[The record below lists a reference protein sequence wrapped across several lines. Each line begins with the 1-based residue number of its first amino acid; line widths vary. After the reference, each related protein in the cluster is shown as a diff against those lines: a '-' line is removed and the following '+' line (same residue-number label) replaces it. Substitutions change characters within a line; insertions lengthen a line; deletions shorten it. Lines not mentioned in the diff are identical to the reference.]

1 MQQSS
6 ALESLRKHV
15 EVRVEEL
22 YPRDIYTDTEGAIP
36 PELVCM
42 AQAPSSAEMPVEKS
56 ESAYEMKQ
64 ATMPDAQDAIRRNFM
79 VVLIMVFLNVG
90 KMVIVWTMWRRPL
103 VGNGLAFVIAGKP
116 RLTRMTL

>member
-1 MQQSS
+1 
-6 ALESLRKHV
+6 
-15 EVRVEEL
+15 
-22 YPRDIYTDTEGAIP
+22 
-36 PELVCM
+36 
-42 AQAPSSAEMPVEKS
+42 
-56 ESAYEMKQ
+56 
-64 ATMPDAQDAIRRNFM
+64 M